1 MGLHGTQGVELVESV
16 LQGGEK
22 EEGMGREEGEEGRRR
37 EEEGMGRGEGEEGRR
52 REEEGMGRGEG
63 EERGIG

>member
-22 EEGMGREEGEEGRRR
+22 EEGMGREERGGERRR
-37 EEEGMGRGEGEEGRR
+37 VEKGGGEDGEGGGRGEGRERR
-52 REEEGMGRGEG
+52 GGLGDG
-63 EERGIG
+63 KDGKK

>member
-22 EEGMGREEGEEGRRR
+22 EEGMGKEKRGEEWK
-37 EEEGMGRGEGEEGRR
+37 

>member
-22 EEGMGREEGEEGRRR
+22 EEGMGREEGEEEWRR
-37 EEEGMGRGEGEEGRR
+37 EEEGMGK
-52 REEEGMGRGEG
+52 GEG
-63 EERGIG
+63 EERGIR